1 MESIYSIPDLIMTQ
15 DGSYT
20 LYSKEHGVTYHSR
33 YGAIQESNHV
43 FVDSGLLPVIKK
55 KEKISILELG
65 FGTGLNVLLTWKN
78 IVDKYTV
85 HVDYHSF
92 DVFPLPDDL
101 LNACVY
107 EDHLK
112 IPATISKNILTSEWD
127 RLIKVDSRFTLTKH
141 NKDILEETLPD
152 NYFDIVY
159 FDAFSPESQ
168 PELWSTSLFEKIHKS
183 MAKEAI
189 LVTYCAKG
197 EVKRILKKIGFTL
210 ESLPGPPGKRE
221 MTRATKNDI

>member
-1 MESIYSIPDLIMTQ
+1 MESIYSIPDLVMTQ

-43 FVDSGLLPVIKK
+43 FIHSGLLPLLKK
-55 KEKISILELG
+55 QDKISILELG

-78 IVDKYTV
+78 MADRDKASI
-85 HVDYHSF
+85 DYHSF
-92 DVFPLPDDL
+92 DVFPLPKDI
-101 LNACVY
+101 LNACAY
-107 EDHLK
+107 NEWLQ
-112 IPATISKNILTSEWD
+112 IPAEISENILMSEWD
-127 RLIKVDSRFTLTKH
+127 KIIEVDSSFNLTKYY
-141 NKDILEETLPD
+141 KDILTTNLPK
-152 NYFDIVY
+152 NYFDIIY

-168 PELWSTSLFEKIHKS
+168 PELWSTNLFEKIYGS
-183 MAKEAI
+183 MTDQAV

-197 EVKRILKKIGFTL
+197 EVKRILKKIGFSL

-221 MTRATKNDI
+221 MTRATKLG

>member
-1 MESIYSIPDLIMTQ
+1 MESIFSIPDLVMTQ

-20 LYSKEHGVTYHSR
+20 LYSKDHGVTYHSK

-43 FVDSGLLPVIKK
+43 FVDSGLLPVLKK
-55 KEKISILELG
+55 KDKISILELG

-78 IVDKYTV
+78 MVDKGTV
-85 HVDYHSF
+85 LVDYHSF
-92 DVFPLPDDL
+92 DVFPLPEDL

-107 EDHLK
+107 EDQLK
-112 IPATISKNILTSEWD
+112 IPATISKNILISEWD
-127 RLIKVDSRFTLTKH
+127 KLIEVDSRFTLTKH

-168 PELWSTSLFEKIHKS
+168 PELWSASLFEKIYES
-183 MAKEAI
+183 MTNEAV

-221 MTRATKNDI
+221 MTRATKG

>member
-1 MESIYSIPDLIMTQ
+1 MTQ
-15 DGSYT
+15 DCSYT

-43 FVDSGLLPVIKK
+43 FIHSGLLPFLKK
-55 KEKISILELG
+55 KFKISILELG

-78 IVDKYTV
+78 IADIEKANI
-85 HVDYHSF
+85 DYHSF
-92 DVFPLPDDL
+92 DIFPLPKDI
-101 LNACVY
+101 LNACAY
-107 EDHLK
+107 KECLQ
-112 IPATISKNILTSEWD
+112 IPAEISEKILISDWD
-127 RLIKVDSRFTLTKH
+127 KVIEVDSKFNLTKYY
-141 NKDILEETLPD
+141 KDILTENLPK
-152 NYFDIVY
+152 NYFDIIY

-168 PELWSTSLFEKIHKS
+168 PELWSASVFEKIYES
-183 MAKEAI
+183 MTEQAV

-221 MTRATKNDI
+221 MTRATKL

>member
-1 MESIYSIPDLIMTQ
+1 MESLFSIPDLVMTQ

-20 LYSKEHGVTYHSR
+20 LYSKDHRVTYHSK

-43 FVDSGLLPVIKK
+43 FVDSGLLPVLKK
-55 KEKISILELG
+55 QDKISILELG

-78 IVDKYTV
+78 IVDIDTV
-85 HVDYHSF
+85 NVDYHSF
-92 DVFPLPDDL
+92 DVYPLPEDL

-112 IPATISKNILTSEWD
+112 IPTTISKNILTSDWD
-127 RLIKVDSRFTLTKH
+127 KLIEVDSRFTLTKH

-168 PELWSTSLFEKIHKS
+168 PELWSISLFEKIHES
-183 MAKEAI
+183 MTNEAI

-221 MTRATKNDI
+221 MTRATKL

>member
-1 MESIYSIPDLIMTQ
+1 MTQ

-43 FVDSGLLPVIKK
+43 FINSGFLTVLKK
-55 KEKISILELG
+55 QVKISILELG

-78 IVDKYTV
+78 SIDTEKTII
-85 HVDYHSF
+85 DYHSF
-92 DVFPLPDDL
+92 DVFPLPNRI
-101 LNACVY
+101 LNDCAY
-107 EDHLK
+107 KEWLQ
-112 IPATISKNILTSEWD
+112 IPTEISENILMSDWNKV
-127 RLIKVDSRFTLTKH
+127 IAVDSSFSLTKYH
-141 NKDILEETLPD
+141 KDILKENLPK
-152 NYFDIVY
+152 NYFDIIY

-168 PELWSTSLFEKIHKS
+168 PELWSISLFEKIYES
-183 MAKEAI
+183 MTEEAV

-197 EVKRILKKIGFTL
+197 EVKRILKKIGFSL

-221 MTRATKNDI
+221 MTRATKR

>member
-1 MESIYSIPDLIMTQ
+1 MESLFSFPDLIMTQ

-20 LYSKEHGVTYHSR
+20 LYSKEHEVTYHSR

-43 FVDSGLLPVIKK
+43 FIHSGLLPHLKK
-55 KEKISILELG
+55 QDKISILELG

-78 IVDKYTV
+78 IVDIDTV

-92 DVFPLPDDL
+92 DVYPLPEDL

-112 IPATISKNILTSEWD
+112 IPTSISKNILTSDWD
-127 RLIKVDSRFTLTKH
+127 KLIEVDSRFKLTKH
-141 NKDILEETLPD
+141 NKDILEETLTD

-168 PELWSTSLFEKIHKS
+168 PELWSASLFEKIYES
-183 MAKEAI
+183 MTGQAV

-221 MTRATKNDI
+221 MTRATKL

>member
-1 MESIYSIPDLIMTQ
+1 MESLFSIPDLVMTQ

-20 LYSKEHGVTYHSR
+20 LYSKDHRVTYHSK

-43 FVDSGLLPVIKK
+43 FVDSGLLPVLKK
-55 KEKISILELG
+55 QDKISILELG

-78 IVDKYTV
+78 IVDIDTV
-85 HVDYHSF
+85 LVDYHSF
-92 DVFPLPDDL
+92 DVYPLPEDL

-112 IPATISKNILTSEWD
+112 IPTTISKNILTSDWD
-127 RLIKVDSRFTLTKH
+127 KLIEVDSRFTLTKH

-168 PELWSTSLFEKIHKS
+168 PELWSISLFEKIHES
-183 MAKEAI
+183 MTNEAI

-221 MTRATKNDI
+221 MTRATKRL

>member
-43 FVDSGLLPVIKK
+43 FVDSGLLPVLKK
-55 KEKISILELG
+55 KEKFSILEIG

-78 IVDKYTV
+78 IVDKNTV

-127 RLIKVDSRFTLTKH
+127 KLIKVDSRFTLTKH
-141 NKDILEETLPD
+141 NKDIIKL
-152 NYFDIVY
+152 
-159 FDAFSPESQ
+159 
-168 PELWSTSLFEKIHKS
+168 
-183 MAKEAI
+183 
-189 LVTYCAKG
+189 
-197 EVKRILKKIGFTL
+197 
-210 ESLPGPPGKRE
+210 
-221 MTRATKNDI
+221 

>member
-20 LYSKEHGVTYHSR
+20 LYSKEYGVTYHSR

-43 FVDSGLLPVIKK
+43 FIHSGLLPLLKK
-55 KEKISILELG
+55 QDKISILELG

-78 IVDKYTV
+78 IADTEKASI
-85 HVDYHSF
+85 DYHSF
-92 DVFPLPDDL
+92 DVFPLPKDV
-101 LNACVY
+101 LNACAY
-107 EDHLK
+107 NEWLQ
-112 IPATISKNILTSEWD
+112 IPVEISQNILMSEWD
-127 RLIKVDSRFTLTKH
+127 KIIKVDSSFNLKKSF
-141 NKDILEETLPD
+141 KDILTENLPK
-152 NYFDIVY
+152 NYFDIIY

-168 PELWSTSLFEKIHKS
+168 PELWSTSLFEKIYES
-183 MAKEAI
+183 MTNQAV

-197 EVKRILKKIGFTL
+197 EVKRILKKIGFSL

-221 MTRATKNDI
+221 MTRATKL

>member
-1 MESIYSIPDLIMTQ
+1 MESLFSIPDLIMTQ

-20 LYSKEHGVTYHSR
+20 LYSKEHEVTYHSR

-43 FVDSGLLPVIKK
+43 FIHSGLLPHLKK
-55 KEKISILELG
+55 QDKISILELG

-78 IVDKYTV
+78 IVDIDTV

-92 DVFPLPDDL
+92 DVYPLPEDL

-112 IPATISKNILTSEWD
+112 IPTTISKNILTSDWD
-127 RLIKVDSRFTLTKH
+127 KLIEVDSRFTLTKH

-168 PELWSTSLFEKIHKS
+168 PELWSISLFEKIHES
-183 MAKEAI
+183 MTNEAI

-221 MTRATKNDI
+221 MTRATKRL

>member
-1 MESIYSIPDLIMTQ
+1 MESLFSIPDLVMTQ

-20 LYSKEHGVTYHSR
+20 LYSKDHRVTYHSK

-43 FVDSGLLPVIKK
+43 FVDSGLLPVLKK
-55 KEKISILELG
+55 QDKISILELG

-78 IVDKYTV
+78 IVDIDTV

-92 DVFPLPDDL
+92 DVYPLPEDL

-112 IPATISKNILTSEWD
+112 IPTTISKNILTSDWD
-127 RLIKVDSRFTLTKH
+127 KLIEVDSRFTLTKH
-141 NKDILEETLPD
+141 NKDILEETLTD

-168 PELWSTSLFEKIHKS
+168 PELWSASLFEKIYES
-183 MAKEAI
+183 MTGQAV

-221 MTRATKNDI
+221 MTRATKL

>member
-1 MESIYSIPDLIMTQ
+1 MKSIYSIPDLILTQ

-43 FVDSGLLPVIKK
+43 FIHSGLLPFVKRQN
-55 KEKISILELG
+55 KISILELG

-78 IVDKYTV
+78 IANTEKIS
-85 HVDYHSF
+85 VDYHSF
-92 DVFPLPDDL
+92 DVFPLPKAIL
-101 LNACVY
+101 SACSYNEWLN
-107 EDHLK
+107 
-112 IPATISKNILTSEWD
+112 IPVQISDNILMSDWD
-127 RLIKVDSRFTLTKH
+127 TVIKVDSNFNLLKYY
-141 NKDILEETLPD
+141 KDILSEILPQ
-152 NYFDIVY
+152 NYFNIVY

-168 PELWSTSLFEKIHKS
+168 PELWSKSLFEKIYES
-183 MAKEAI
+183 MTEQAV

-197 EVKRILKKIGFTL
+197 EVKRTLKKIGFFI

-221 MTRATKNDI
+221 MTRATKL

>member
-20 LYSKEHGVTYHSR
+20 LYSKEHAVTYHSR

-43 FVDSGLLPVIKK
+43 FINSGLLPGLKK
-55 KEKISILELG
+55 QDKISVLELG

-78 IVDKYTV
+78 IVDIALA

-92 DVFPLPDDL
+92 DVFPLPEDL
-101 LNACVY
+101 LIACAY
-107 EDHLK
+107 EDLLK
-112 IPATISKNILTSEWD
+112 IPSKISKNILKSDWD
-127 RLIKVDSRFTLTKH
+127 KLIVVDSNFSLTKH
-141 NKDILEETLPD
+141 CKDILAESLPD

-159 FDAFSPESQ
+159 FDAFSPDSQ
-168 PELWSTSLFEKIHKS
+168 PELWSVDLFEKIYKS
-183 MAKEAI
+183 MTNEAL

-197 EVKRILKKIGFTL
+197 EVKRILKKVGFTL

-221 MTRATKNDI
+221 MTRATKL

>member
-20 LYSKEHGVTYHSR
+20 LHSKEHGVTYHSR

-43 FVDSGLLPVIKK
+43 FIHSGLLPFIKK
-55 KEKISILELG
+55 QDKISILELG

-78 IVDKYTV
+78 IDDKEKACI
-85 HVDYHSF
+85 DYHSF
-92 DVFPLPDDL
+92 DVFPLPKGI
-101 LNACVY
+101 LNACAY
-107 EDHLK
+107 KESLQ
-112 IPATISKNILTSEWD
+112 IPDEISENILMSAWD
-127 RLIKVDSRFTLTKH
+127 KAVKVDSKFNLTKYY
-141 NKDILEETLPD
+141 KDIITETLPK
-152 NYFDIVY
+152 NYFDIIY

-168 PELWSTSLFEKIHKS
+168 PELWSASLFEKIYES
-183 MAKEAI
+183 MTEQAV

-221 MTRATKNDI
+221 MTRATKG

>member
-1 MESIYSIPDLIMTQ
+1 MESLFSIPDLIMTQ

-20 LYSKEHGVTYHSR
+20 LYSKEHEVTYHSR

-43 FVDSGLLPVIKK
+43 FIHSGLLPHLKK
-55 KEKISILELG
+55 QDKISILELG

-78 IVDKYTV
+78 IVDIDTV

-92 DVFPLPDDL
+92 DVYPLPEDL

-112 IPATISKNILTSEWD
+112 IPTSISKNILTSDWD
-127 RLIKVDSRFTLTKH
+127 KLIEVDSRFTLTKH

-168 PELWSTSLFEKIHKS
+168 PELWSASLFEKIYES
-183 MAKEAI
+183 MTGQAV

-221 MTRATKNDI
+221 MTRATKL